1 MQSAL
6 KPDSAVYHCPM
17 SIARDTQ
24 KQIQDAVDALRA
36 GDLVAFPTE
45 TVYGLGANAS
55 SPQAVRKIFELKGR
69 PANHPVIVHVD
80 DQKHLQRWVRD
91 MPPAARALADKF
103 WPGPLTLVMKRAPAV
118 SDVITGGQDTVA
130 VRVPSHPI
138 ARQLLTAFGGGV
150 AAPSANRY
158 GHVSPTRAEHVRDEF
173 GKRVKIV
180 LDGGDCKIG
189 LESTIVLCVGEVP
202 RLLRP
207 GAITLSQLRSVVPG
221 ILAGP
226 DPTTPRAPGTTPRH
240 YSPKTPVT
248 LVPSRRLVDVMREFT
263 DEEEKVAVLSLRP
276 PSTANR
282 YMTWINAGTRADIY
296 ARNLYTHLRTLDKM
310 GAKVLLVEEVP
321 AGEQWDAVRD
331 RLKRAASKEGV
342 ASHEEEAVAVEAGE
356 EGDLP

>member
-1 MQSAL
+1 
-6 KPDSAVYHCPM
+6 M

-24 KQIQDAVDALRA
+24 KQIQAAVEALRA

-45 TVYGLGANAS
+45 TVYGLGADAS
-55 SPQAVRKIFELKGR
+55 NPQAVRKIFEVKGR
-69 PANHPVIVHVD
+69 PANHPVIVHVE
-80 DQKHLQRWVRD
+80 DQKHLQRWVRGL
-91 MPPAARALADKF
+91 PVEARALAEKF
-103 WPGPLTLVMKRAPAV
+103 WPGPLTLVLKRAPAV

-130 VRVPSHPI
+130 VRAPSHPI
-138 ARQLLTAFGGGV
+138 ARQLLAAFGGGI

-158 GHVSPTRAEHVRDEF
+158 GHVSPTRADHVRDEF
-173 GKRVKIV
+173 GKAVKIV
-180 LDGGDCKIG
+180 LDGGDCKLG
-189 LESTIVLCVGEVP
+189 LESTIVLCAGDVP

-207 GAITLSQLRSVVPG
+207 GSITLSQLHAVVPG

-226 DPTTPRAPGTTPRH
+226 DPTAPRAPGTTPRH

-282 YMTWINAGTRADIY
+282 YMTWINAGTRADQY
-296 ARNLYTHLRTLDKM
+296 ARNLYSHLRTLDKV
-310 GAKVLLVEEVP
+310 GARALLVEEVP
-321 AGEQWDAVRD
+321 AGEQWDAIRD
-331 RLKRAASKEGV
+331 RLKRAASKDSAAG
-342 ASHEEEAVAVEAGE
+342 EEKVLETELAE

>member
-1 MQSAL
+1 
-6 KPDSAVYHCPM
+6 M

-24 KQIQDAVDALRA
+24 KQIQAAVEALRA
-36 GDLVAFPTE
+36 GELVAFPTE

-55 SPQAVRKIFELKGR
+55 SPQAVRKIFEVKGR
-69 PANHPVIVHVD
+69 PTNHPVIVHMD

-91 MPPAARALADKF
+91 MPPEARALADKF
-103 WPGPLTLVMKRAPAV
+103 WPGPLTLVLKRAPAV

-130 VRVPSHPI
+130 VRIPSHPI
-138 ARQLLTAFGGGV
+138 ARQLLAGFGGGV

-158 GHVSPTRAEHVRDEF
+158 GQVSPTRAEHVREEF
-173 GKRVKIV
+173 GKAVKIV
-180 LDGGDCKIG
+180 LDGGDCRIG
-189 LESTIVLCVGEVP
+189 LESTIVLCVGAAP

-207 GAITLSQLRSVVPG
+207 GSITLSQLRSVVPG
-221 ILAGP
+221 VLAGA
-226 DPTTPRAPGTTPRH
+226 DPLAPRAPGSTPRH
-240 YSPKTPVT
+240 YSPKTSVT

-263 DEEEKVAVLSLRP
+263 DQEEKVAVLSLRP

-282 YMTWINAGTRADIY
+282 YMTWINAGVRADIY

-342 ASHEEEAVAVEAGE
+342 EAHDDEAANMEAGQE
-356 EGDLP
+356 RDLP

>member
-6 KPDSAVYHCPM
+6 KAYLAVYHCPM

-24 KQIQDAVDALRA
+24 KQIQHAVDALRA
-36 GDLVAFPTE
+36 GELVAFPTE

-55 SPQAVRKIFELKGR
+55 NPQAVRKIFELKGR
-69 PANHPVIVHVD
+69 PANHPVIVHLE
-80 DQKHLQRWVRD
+80 DQKQLQRWVRD

-130 VRVPSHPI
+130 VRIPSHPI
-138 ARQLLTAFGGGV
+138 ARQLLAAFGGGV

-158 GHVSPTRAEHVRDEF
+158 GHVSPTRVEHVRDEF
-173 GKRVKIV
+173 GKSVKIV

-189 LESTIVLCVGEVP
+189 LESTIVLCVGDVP

-207 GAITLSQLRSVVPG
+207 GAITLSQLQAVVPG
-221 ILAGP
+221 IQSGP
-226 DPTTPRAPGTTPRH
+226 DPDAPRAPGTTPRH

-282 YMTWINAGTRADIY
+282 YMTWINAGARADMY
-296 ARNLYTHLRTLDKM
+296 ARNLYSYLRTLDKI
-310 GAKVLLVEEVP
+310 GARVLLVEEVP

-331 RLKRAASKEGV
+331 RLKRAASKEAVGHHDEETV
-342 ASHEEEAVAVEAGE
+342 AMGE